1 MTEVWLR
8 AALWLGLAL
17 AATLISIRLRVA
29 TALSE
34 IAVGTV
40 AQLLIGAVVGTAL
53 LGTTESWITFLSA
66 TGAVF
71 LTFLAGAELD
81 PAVLRTKWR
90 ETGVMGLVSFAA
102 PFLGCAAYARYVLGW
117 SSQASW
123 LSGVALST
131 TSVAVVYAVMLEL
144 GLNSTGFGKAVLAA
158 CFVCDLGT
166 VIALG
171 LIFAP
176 FTYRTLV
183 FAVVTV
189 VVIGVLPWVTPRFFR
204 YEELFDGLR
213 RQAQERHVTLETYV
227 LVGHPADQIL
237 KAAARYG
244 ADMIVV
250 GHRGRSAIRDWVSGS
265 TSRRVFTHA
274 TCPVLVVRAR

>member
-34 IAVGTV
+34 IVVGTV

-131 TSVAVVYAVMLEL
+131 TSVAVVYAWPATP
-144 GLNSTGFGKAVLAA
+144 GTGAP
-158 CFVCDLGT
+158 CDT
-166 VIALG
+166 
-171 LIFAP
+171 
-176 FTYRTLV
+176 
-183 FAVVTV
+183 
-189 VVIGVLPWVTPRFFR
+189 
-204 YEELFDGLR
+204 
-213 RQAQERHVTLETYV
+213 
-227 LVGHPADQIL
+227 
-237 KAAARYG
+237 
-244 ADMIVV
+244 
-250 GHRGRSAIRDWVSGS
+250 RD
-265 TSRRVFTHA
+265 
-274 TCPVLVVRAR
+274 VRARRASRRSDPEGCRAVRRGHDCRRP